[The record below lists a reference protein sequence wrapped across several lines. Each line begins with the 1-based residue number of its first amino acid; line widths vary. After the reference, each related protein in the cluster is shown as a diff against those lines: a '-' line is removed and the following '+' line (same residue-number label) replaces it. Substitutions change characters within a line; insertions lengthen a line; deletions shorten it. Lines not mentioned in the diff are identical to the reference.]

1 MPDIAAQT
9 VVLRP
14 QELNLVRRPETN
26 NWQIHYKIGASKTWH
41 RKSAGTANVDEATRI
56 AEDVFHEA
64 RVLDKRGLAVVSK
77 KFRSVAE
84 VVSKRFKA
92 DVAAGTGKK
101 IYADYYRAIDSYLI
115 PFFGNYNID
124 RISPAVISEF
134 HRWRK
139 EKVGYE
145 LKASTQN
152 NHNSAMNAVFD
163 YAVEKSYMTESQ
175 RPSLKNTGEAN
186 ATRGSFTT
194 EELIELQA
202 FIQVWSATARTERS
216 RWLRELL
223 GLYVTFVACT
233 GVRPGTETEDLAWK
247 HIEFVDKPNMRVIHI
262 TLPKGKRGSRTLVA
276 RNELWPLLDKLRQ
289 LDPELSAMSLE
300 AVVKSKSP
308 KLLFRLRDGTQPY
321 NLVNAF
327 ADCLEKSGLSKG
339 DRDGKDRSLYSL
351 RHYYATQRVLE
362 GVNFGQLANQM
373 GTSVLMI
380 ERHYSHLKPLM
391 IAEQLAGTIP
401 DAKTAEAEEIR
412 RYAQVSSIRQDVVS
426 LIAATTGVHIALK
439 ATNPRATDELKDA
452 LKQAA
457 SRSR

>member
-1 MPDIAAQT
+1 MTDLSATT
-9 VVLRP
+9 VVLRE
-14 QELNLVRRPETN
+14 QELNLVRRPETK
-26 NWQIHYKIGASKTWH
+26 NWQIHYKIGASKNWH
-41 RKSAGTANVDEATRI
+41 RKSAGTADLEQAKRI
-56 AEDVFHEA
+56 AEDTFHEA
-64 RVLDKRGLAVVSK
+64 RVLDRRGLAVVSK

-84 VVSKRFKA
+84 VVSKRFKG
-92 DVAAGTGKK
+92 DVAAGAGKK

-124 RISPAVISEF
+124 RITPAVITDF

-163 YAVEKSYMTESQ
+163 YAIEKSYMTESQ
-175 RPSLKNTGEAN
+175 RPSLKNTGEAT

-194 EELIELQA
+194 EELIDLQA
-202 FIQVWSATARTERS
+202 FIQQWSATARNERS

-247 HIEFVDKPNMRVIHI
+247 HIEFIEKPNMRVIHI
-262 TLPKGKRGSRTLVA
+262 TLPKGKRGSRTLIA
-276 RNELWPLLDKLRQ
+276 RNELWPLLDKLKN
-289 LDPELSAMSLE
+289 LDPELAEMTLE
-300 AVVKSKSP
+300 DLIKAKSP

-321 NLVNAF
+321 NLVNSF
-327 ADCLEKSGLSKG
+327 ADCLEKSGMSKG

-351 RHYYATQRVLE
+351 RHYYATQRILE
-362 GVNFGQLANQM
+362 GVSFGQLANQM

-412 RYAQVSSIRQDVVS
+412 RYAQISTVRQDVMS
-426 LIAATTGVHIALK
+426 LIAATTGIHIALK
-439 ATNPRATDELKDA
+439 IANPRATDELERELSK
-452 LKQAA
+452 AA
-457 SRSR
+457 AKSK